1 MAVKKAYVE
10 YADGVDEVAERL
22 EKMVD
27 AAKKLMQDLL
37 QREKALIDNV

>member
-10 YADGVDEVAERL
+10 YADGVDAVAERL

-37 QREKALIDNV
+37 QREKR